1 MAEVSGPM
9 DTDSYIEASDDV
21 NTDLDTLIQKRNLLA
36 NNLTVQPK
44 YENKSGAFTTG
55 IDIFSKEEQQ
65 KLEERAKRFGM
76 KENARQ
82 LDVEDEEELYESMG
96 VSESDESAKYTRFNT
111 LHMRGTDN
119 MSTQDVF
126 DYFKDYAPASIEW
139 INDISCN
146 VVWLDKISAARALI
160 GLSKRITSKEP
171 AKEEDDAMEGLEKK
185 PAVSIKDI
193 DFPLPPGIWRKGVEC
208 AKSKT
213 VLLRFATTSDKKPAN
228 AEKMSEYYK
237 KHGNPNYGGIK
248 GILTQSR
255 KRKYRDVNWQEE
267 EKEALKE
274 GFKNPWGS
282 LSEAWG
288 SNDPVEVY
296 QRERPLVERTGIK
309 ERLGVRAKEQVIEGT
324 EREGK
329 VKSKV
334 MNINVVQTVE
344 DKSEDSASQSD
355 SDSDDGWNKRN
366 KILRMRMHADDEEE
380 KVQKKR
386 LTQMKLKMQDKV
398 QGTDLRSRLG
408 RGKPA
413 VYHEPIRV
421 TVTNLEYGKNLH
433 LEEEEEEGEEQ
444 EEEVEEVEENEEEE
458 EEEDK
463 EEGEWEDE
471 EPVQEPEE
479 SDSDS
484 SDISEKEVQGPKGS
498 VIKVI
503 TRPKPR
509 VASTVWARLNNEEK
523 NSSERN
529 EVKSVIKADLRSRL
543 GFHNRGRSPLR
554 IEVKNDKYAEESDSE

>member
-9 DTDSYIEASDDV
+9 DIDSYTEASDEI

-36 NNLTVQPK
+36 DNLTVQPR
-44 YENKSGAFTTG
+44 YENKGGAFMTG
-55 IDIFSKEEQQ
+55 INIFSKEEQQ

-96 VSESDESAKYTRFNT
+96 VSESDDSAKYTRFNT

-126 DYFKDYAPASIEW
+126 NYFKDYAPASIEW
-139 INDISCN
+139 INDVSCN

-171 AKEEDDAMEGLEKK
+171 AKEEDDTMEGLEKK
-185 PAVSIKDI
+185 LAVSIKDI
-193 DFPLPPGIWRKGVEC
+193 DFPLPPGIWRKGVDC

-255 KRKYRDVNWQEE
+255 KRKFRDVNWQEE
-267 EKEALKE
+267 EKEVVKE
-274 GFKNPWGS
+274 GFKNPWGF

-288 SNDPVEVY
+288 SQDSVEVY
-296 QRERPLVERTGIK
+296 QRERPLPERTGIK
-309 ERLGVRAKEQVIEGT
+309 ERLGFRAKEPNEGT
-324 EREGK
+324 EGK

-334 MNINVVQTVE
+334 MNIIKS
-344 DKSEDSASQSD
+344 KSEDGASQSD

-366 KILRMRMHADDEEE
+366 KVLRMRMHADDEEE

-386 LTQMKLKMQDKV
+386 LTQMKLKMQDKA
-398 QGTDLRSRLG
+398 QGNDLRSRLR

-421 TVTNLEYGKNLH
+421 TVSNLEYGKNLH
-433 LEEEEEEGEEQ
+433 LEQ
-444 EEEVEEVEENEEEE
+444 EEEE
-458 EEEDK
+458 EEEEEEQEEVQEVEDNEVVTEEDDK

-471 EPVQEPEE
+471 EQAQESEE
-479 SDSDS
+479 SDTDS

-529 EVKSVIKADLRSRL
+529 EVKSVKGDLRSRL